1 MWLVDPFLASEV
13 RFRRAFLLSILVLGA
28 LLAVVMLSNPSI
40 DLMAA
45 RALKAGC
52 AGTGKWCTGWSVEG
66 PRRLLIALFMMGCI
80 AASLLGMA
88 AIYWR
93 KHWTA
98 LDLAR
103 CWFLVAV
110 LVIGP
115 GLVANAI
122 FKDNWGRARP
132 REVVELG
139 GTKPFTPPLLPATS
153 CSRNCSFVSGEASSM
168 FALFLAPALLL
179 PGIRITLIG
188 MAVCLG
194 MAAGAIRMMQGA
206 HFLSDVLFAGVFMAL
221 TVGLLHVAIFGLL
234 RPGPMVLGRAQEAH
248 WGANAE

>member
-13 RFRRAFLLSILVLGA
+13 RFRRAFFLSTVALGV
-28 LLAVVMLSNPSI
+28 LLALIMLSNPSI

-45 RALKAGC
+45 RALRAGC
-52 AGTGKWCTGWSVEG
+52 ADTGKWCTGWYVEG
-66 PRRLLIALFMMGCI
+66 PRRLLIALFMAGCA
-80 AASLLGMA
+80 AASMLGMA

-110 LVIGP
+110 LVVGP
-115 GLVANAI
+115 GLVANSI

-168 FALFLAPALLL
+168 FVL
-179 PGIRITLIG
+179 PGFVDQSKVGVAGNKVVDLNKVRSFLPGLTDGGSGFVRIGDHTL
-188 MAVCLG
+188 
-194 MAAGAIRMMQGA
+194 R
-206 HFLSDVLFAGVFMAL
+206 
-221 TVGLLHVAIFGLL
+221 
-234 RPGPMVLGRAQEAH
+234 E
-248 WGANAE
+248 